1 MKDRFYVFEDE
12 CGEYDIIIVEAQG
25 EQEAIGIVEDNF
37 PCAENMEIIAIYDS
51 EEELDADGYAEY
63 DIF

>member
-1 MKDRFYVFEDE
+1 MKDRFFVFEHLTGDCE
-12 CGEYDIIIVEAQG
+12 DIIVEATNEDKAFEILEENG
-25 EQEAIGIVEDNF
+25 FDTDNF
-37 PCAENMEIIAIYDS
+37 ARYAIYDS

>member
-12 CGEYDIIIVEAQG
+12 CGEYDTIIVEAKS
-25 EQEAIGIVEDNF
+25 EQEAIGIVEINF
-37 PCAENMEIIAIYDS
+37 ERAPYMEIIAIYDS
-51 EEELDADGYAEY
+51 EEELDADGFGAY